1 MRQYDFI
8 FGYARLS
15 DDDDDKKDESN
26 SIKNQKLLIRQ
37 YIQSREDLRDA
48 GVEFC
53 VDDGFSGTNYDRPGF
68 QKMMEMVKSRPH
80 SIIIVKDL
88 ARLGRDTVDTQ
99 NYIEKVFPFMQV
111 RFIAVNDGYD
121 SDDPVARRKDSEA
134 KFKNLVN
141 GIYPQIC
148 SQNVKQAMRK
158 QAEAGKFHGAVPPYG
173 YRFKGD
179 NRTLLYIDEEPA
191 QVVRLIF
198 EKRAAGEKYTEI
210 ARELNDG
217 NITIPAEYLRKKG
230 FAVQRK
236 EMLSIWTV
244 DIIKRILQNPV
255 YTGAVVNHKTESVTV
270 SQKSGVPIPREEWI
284 CIPGMHEAII
294 SQEEFDKVQP
304 VKKPDKRCR
313 QTKAPGYIFSGKL
326 RCGHCRRPVRVRRDG
341 TLKAARIYCRT
352 RYYKETSCY
361 KSGIKFS
368 DVEKTV
374 LALVRQQAAIA
385 EDTVKRIRE
394 LNKGL
399 DIPKMQRQ
407 LERQEEKIQQCG
419 FDKMQYYERYTSG
432 EWTKER
438 FIEEKEKVSRK
449 MNQYR
454 EEADAL
460 REEIRQAG
468 EGKKKEADE
477 NLLSLA
483 KYTELEE
490 LSYPIVQELIEKI
503 YIYDPEHIEIVW
515 NYRDEYLAELENAG
529 EGMNAG

>member
-1 MRQYDFI
+1 
-8 FGYARLS
+8 
-15 DDDDDKKDESN
+15 
-26 SIKNQKLLIRQ
+26 
-37 YIQSREDLRDA
+37 
-48 GVEFC
+48 
-53 VDDGFSGTNYDRPGF
+53 
-68 QKMMEMVKSRPH
+68 
-80 SIIIVKDL
+80 
-88 ARLGRDTVDTQ
+88 
-99 NYIEKVFPFMQV
+99 
-111 RFIAVNDGYD
+111 
-121 SDDPVARRKDSEA
+121 
-134 KFKNLVN
+134 
-141 GIYPQIC
+141 
-148 SQNVKQAMRK
+148 
-158 QAEAGKFHGAVPPYG
+158 
-173 YRFKGD
+173 
-179 NRTLLYIDEEPA
+179 
-191 QVVRLIF
+191 
-198 EKRAAGEKYTEI
+198 
-210 ARELNDG
+210 
-217 NITIPAEYLRKKG
+217 
-230 FAVQRK
+230 
-236 EMLSIWTV
+236 MLSIWTV